1 MKVRRKHS
9 LFAFLLM
16 LATCLVAGLTFNT
29 GAAHAEP
36 TYTIGT
42 NSTFAPFSIQDKNG
56 GYSGKNPGIEIEILR
71 EIAKHEHFKY
81 RYKIMSFNGDLQ
93 ALSNGQVDAVMAGM
107 SVTNERKQKFDFST
121 PYYND
126 GVVMAVAKK
135 SKITSMKQ
143 LRGKQVDAKSG
154 TSAAIM
160 AQKYQ
165 KKYGYKIKY
174 FESSNTMYNDVKI
187 GQASAVFDDEPVLR
201 YSIKNGVPLKIV
213 SKKAQYTTP
222 IAIGFKKGANTELR
236 HKMNDGIAWLNKT
249 GRMKKIINKY
259 TKSNATHVDT
269 ASQRTIFGLIKSN
282 SHALLKGLWET
293 IELAVIG
300 ILAAVVFGTI
310 LGVLGVA
317 QNKFANA
324 LSTVIIYIFRGLP
337 MMVLAFFIYI
347 GLPSVIGH
355 KIPLFTA
362 GIMTLMLDE
371 GAYVGAIV
379 KGGFDSVDKGQWEA
393 ARSLGMPYY
402 KALRKVIAPQGF
414 KLMIPSLVNQFII
427 TLKDTS
433 ILSAIG
439 VMELTE
445 TGTVIIARNM
455 EGFKMWLIIGVMYI
469 IIVTLLTWLSNY
481 IQKKM
486 SN

>member
-1 MKVRRKHS
+1 MGVRGKHRV
-9 LFAFLLM
+9 LTAMMTFAF
-16 LATCLVAGLTFNT
+16 ALVAGLWFKT
-29 GAAHAEP
+29 GTVHAEP

-42 NSTFAPFSIQDKNG
+42 NTTFAPFSIQDKNG
-56 GYSGKNPGIEIEILR
+56 GYSGKNPGMEIEILR

-81 RYKIMSFNGDLQ
+81 RFKIMSFNGDLQ

-107 SVTNERKQKFDFST
+107 SVTDERKQKFDFST

-126 GVVMAVAKK
+126 GVVMAVAKD
-135 SKITSMKQ
+135 SNITSMKQ

-187 GQASAVFDDEPVLR
+187 GQAAAVFDDEPVLR
-201 YSIKNGVPLKIV
+201 YSIKNGVPLKVV
-213 SKKAQYTTP
+213 SKKAEYTTP
-222 IAIGFKKGANTELR
+222 VAIGFKKGQNQELQR
-236 HKMNDGIAWLNKT
+236 KMNNGIAWLNKT
-249 GRMKKIINKY
+249 GRMQKIIDKY
-259 TKSNATHVDT
+259 TKSNATHVDD
-269 ASQRTIFGLIKSN
+269 ASKRTIWGLIKSN
-282 SHALLKGLWET
+282 SHALLKGLQET
-293 IELAVIG
+293 IILAVVG
-300 ILAAVVFGTI
+300 IFAALIFGTI
-310 LGVLGVA
+310 LGVLGIA
-317 QNKFANA
+317 QNKFLNG

-347 GLPSVIGH
+347 GMPSVIGH

-362 GIMTLMLDE
+362 GILTLMLDE

-379 KGGFDSVDKGQWEA
+379 KGGFNSVDKGQWEA

-414 KLMIPSLVNQFII
+414 KLMVPSLVNQFII

-481 IQKKM
+481 VQKKM

>member
-1 MKVRRKHS
+1 MQLRHRSKIVG
-9 LFAFLLM
+9 F
-16 LATCLVAGLTFNT
+16 LVAVVCTLFVGLAVKTPSV
-29 GAAHAEP
+29 HAEP

-42 NSTFAPFSIQDKNG
+42 NSTFEPFTIQDKNG

-71 EIAKHEHFKY
+71 AVAKHEHFKY

-107 SVTNERKQKFDFST
+107 SVTNERKQKFDFSRS
-121 PYYND
+121 YYND
-126 GVVMAVAKK
+126 GVVMAVPKSSHIKK
-135 SKITSMKQ
+135 FSQ
-143 LRGKQVDAKSG
+143 LKGRTVDAKSG

-160 AQKYQ
+160 AKKYQ

-174 FESSNTMYNDVKI
+174 FESSNNMWNDVKI
-187 GQASAVFDDEPVLR
+187 GHAAATFDDEPVLK
-201 YSIKNGVPLKIV
+201 YGIKNGIPLKIV
-213 SKKAQYTTP
+213 TKAQYTTP
-222 IAIGFKKGANTELR
+222 IAVGFKKGKNLTLQ
-236 HKMNDGIAWLNKT
+236 HKMNAGINWLYKT
-249 GRMKKIINKY
+249 GRMKKIVNKY

-269 ASQRTIFGLIKSN
+269 AKERTIPMLIKNN
-282 SHALLKGLWET
+282 SHALLAGLWET
-293 IELAVIG
+293 IELAVVG
-300 ILAAVVFGTI
+300 IVCALIFGII
-310 LGVLGVA
+310 LGVMGIS
-317 QNKFANA
+317 QNKVIKGI
-324 LSTVIIYIFRGLP
+324 SSVIIYIFRGLP

-347 GLPSVIGH
+347 GLPGVIGH

-379 KGGFDSVDKGQWEA
+379 KGGFNSVDPGQWEA
-393 ARSLGMPYY
+393 ARSLGMTYS

-414 KLMIPSLVNQFII
+414 KLMVPPLVNQFII

-445 TGTVIIARNM
+445 TGTVIIAQNM
-455 EGFKMWLIIGVMYI
+455 EGFKMWLIIGTMYI

-481 IQKKM
+481 VQKKM
-486 SN
+486 N